1 MKVLIMLIL
10 AVVIEVMKV
19 VKMMLV
25 VVAQMKQDGESIDD
39 DRGVQAVEAAKGK
52 AAGGLHQGLG
62 QLPEGSA
69 VCCTKGEGCNQEI

>member
-25 VVAQMKQDGESIDD
+25 VAQMKLEGESLDD
-39 DRGVQAVEAAKGK
+39 DCGLQAVEAAKGK

-69 VCCTKGEGCNQEI
+69 VCRTEGEGCNQEI

>member
-1 MKVLIMLIL
+1 
-10 AVVIEVMKV
+10 
-19 VKMMLV
+19 MMLV
-25 VVAQMKQDGESIDD
+25 IAQMKLGGESLDD